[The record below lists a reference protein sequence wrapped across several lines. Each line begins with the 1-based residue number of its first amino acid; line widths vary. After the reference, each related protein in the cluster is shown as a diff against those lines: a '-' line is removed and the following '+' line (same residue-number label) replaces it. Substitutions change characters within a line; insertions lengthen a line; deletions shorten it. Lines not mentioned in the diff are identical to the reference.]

1 MRHLKAGRRL
11 GVTTS
16 HRRAMMRN
24 MVTSILEKGEIRC
37 TLARAKEVRKP
48 LEKMITLAKRGD
60 LHARR
65 QALSFVKSKEAMSQL
80 FDELSER
87 YSDRQGG
94 YCRIIKLGQTRLGD
108 NSEMAIVQ
116 LIGSE
121 NDQLSSLK
129 STSGKKKP
137 ARKSS
142 KVLEKVSEE
151 VRQAEESSE
160 KAAKEEAVE
169 EQVDAPEKVRLR
181 KRLKLLNQK
190 LLQKLKL
197 LSRKRLRRK
206 PKNNRQRRKHLK
218 RSPFRKP
225 IKKKQ
230 KLPERHLTRNQSKHL
245 QELNKR
251 KCLLSLNLIQ
261 QRIKNP
267 RKKNNPSRLKAKKF
281 AVLIPTIPQA
291 GIPRLN
297 PA

>member
-24 MVTSILEKGEIRC
+24 LVTSILEKGEIKC

-80 FDELSER
+80 FDELGER
-87 YSDRQGG
+87 FSDRQGG
-94 YCRIIKLGQTRLGD
+94 YCRVIKLGQTRLGD
-108 NSEMAIVQ
+108 NAEMAIVQ

-129 STSGKKKP
+129 SKSAKKKP

-151 VRQAEESSE
+151 VRSAEESSD
-160 KAAKEEAVE
+160 KVAKEETVE
-169 EQVDAPEKVRLR
+169 EQVDDSDKAEASEQTPSAESETAEEEVSKADNSEQKEEVETPDVEKADASVPDTTQPTASTSEPE
-181 KRLKLLNQK
+181 QTEA
-190 LLQKLKL
+190 
-197 LSRKRLRRK
+197 SAE
-206 PKNNRQRRKHLK
+206 PE
-218 RSPFRKP
+218 PDDAE
-225 IKKKQ
+225 KKETKD
-230 KLPERHLTRNQSKHL
+230 
-245 QELNKR
+245 
-251 KCLLSLNLIQ
+251 Q
-261 QRIKNP
+261 Q
-267 RKKNNPSRLKAKKF
+267 
-281 AVLIPTIPQA
+281 
-291 GIPRLN
+291 
-297 PA
+297 

>member
-65 QALSFVKSKEAMSQL
+65 QALSYVKSKEAMSQL

-129 STSGKKKP
+129 STSGKKKS

-151 VRQAEESSE
+151 VRQAEENSE
-160 KAAKEEAVE
+160 KATKEEAAEAETPEQETSAEKIEKQQAKTETPEEEPVQETDEEETDASGKTSDSKPVE
-169 EQVDAPEKVRLR
+169 ASVGTEQMDVSSDPEPDPSENK
-181 KRLKLLNQK
+181 
-190 LLQKLKL
+190 
-197 LSRKRLRRK
+197 
-206 PKNNRQRRKHLK
+206 
-218 RSPFRKP
+218 
-225 IKKKQ
+225 
-230 KLPERHLTRNQSKHL
+230 ESK
-245 QELNKR
+245 EEK
-251 KCLLSLNLIQ
+251 
-261 QRIKNP
+261 
-267 RKKNNPSRLKAKKF
+267 
-281 AVLIPTIPQA
+281 
-291 GIPRLN
+291 
-297 PA
+297 

>member
-169 EQVDAPEKVRLR
+169 EQVDAPEKSEASE
-181 KRLKLLNQK
+181 KTE
-190 LLQKLKL
+190 
-197 LSRKRLRRK
+197 S
-206 PKNNRQRRKHLK
+206 
-218 RSPFRKP
+218 SESATSAEAET
-225 IKKKQ
+225 
-230 KLPERHLTRNQSKHL
+230 PEQETSEEKTEEQQAKTETSEEEPL
-245 QELNKR
+245 QETNQEVTEASGKTSDPEPVEASAGTEQTDVSSDPEPDPSENKES
-251 KCLLSLNLIQ
+251 KEE
-261 QRIKNP
+261 K
-267 RKKNNPSRLKAKKF
+267 
-281 AVLIPTIPQA
+281 
-291 GIPRLN
+291 
-297 PA
+297 

>member
-65 QALSFVKSKEAMSQL
+65 QALTFVKSKEAMSQL

-169 EQVDAPEKVRLR
+169 EKADASEKSESSEPAPSVETETPEQETSAEKTEEQQAKTETPEEEPVQESVQEETEASGTTSDSEQVEASAEPEQTEV
-181 KRLKLLNQK
+181 
-190 LLQKLKL
+190 
-197 LSRKRLRRK
+197 S
-206 PKNNRQRRKHLK
+206 
-218 RSPFRKP
+218 SE
-225 IKKKQ
+225 
-230 KLPERHLTRNQSKHL
+230 PEPDPTENKESK
-245 QELNKR
+245 EEK
-251 KCLLSLNLIQ
+251 
-261 QRIKNP
+261 
-267 RKKNNPSRLKAKKF
+267 
-281 AVLIPTIPQA
+281 
-291 GIPRLN
+291 
-297 PA
+297 

>member
-65 QALSFVKSKEAMSQL
+65 QALSFVKSKEAISQL

-129 STSGKKKP
+129 TTSGKKKS

-151 VRQAEESSE
+151 VRQAEESIE
-160 KAAKEEAVE
+160 KAA
-169 EQVDAPEKVRLR
+169 
-181 KRLKLLNQK
+181 
-190 LLQKLKL
+190 
-197 LSRKRLRRK
+197 SRKTAEKGGR
-206 PKNNRQRRKHLK
+206 
-218 RSPFRKP
+218 
-225 IKKKQ
+225 
-230 KLPERHLTRNQSKHL
+230 
-245 QELNKR
+245 
-251 KCLLSLNLIQ
+251 
-261 QRIKNP
+261 
-267 RKKNNPSRLKAKKF
+267 
-281 AVLIPTIPQA
+281 
-291 GIPRLN
+291 
-297 PA
+297 